1 MSEGHGSGLWLGS
14 GCQNMS
20 LLLITVLCR
29 TNPSPMQSDFV
40 IMNNLRKAQEV
51 SYDERER
58 GCTIFL
64 SLHALGLVIIL
75 CIIYWWWPWNI
86 HVMLIKH
93 IFLCIKEKIKSRWS
107 VYQQFIYSFHRDIRQ
122 LNAEKLLQTH
132 MDMYTDSHNSEIT
145 QVSL

>member
-1 MSEGHGSGLWLGS
+1 MW
-14 GCQNMS
+14 
-20 LLLITVLCR
+20 
-29 TNPSPMQSDFV
+29 SDFV

-86 HVMLIKH
+86 HVMLMKH

-107 VYQQFIYSFHRDIRQ
+107 VYQQFIYSSIGILDNLMLKSCCRLTWICTQTRIIV
-122 LNAEKLLQTH
+122 KLLRYH
-132 MDMYTDSHNSEIT
+132 C
-145 QVSL
+145 SLLGWWFISWAFLSQCLSLPKGINIYNKN